1 MAINWTSATF
11 EQQPR
16 NLTNPGYGAD
26 AIKTGK
32 VATRE
37 RGEVEHFW
45 GDNES
50 LGSLG
55 RHWEGAA
62 RLFILD
68 DNSSTRD
75 GRLTSA
81 RITGQAEVD
90 LSDQSPVPEIDGVPI
105 TNVDSRFYKLI
116 FSTYDE
122 NDNKQVVFDPT
133 LYVSKDLDQTVTA
146 DITFTGDLT
155 VPDQTPSEV
164 VGETLT
170 GDEKEFA
177 IPYKRVRGEVNQ
189 AFYWNIYDKGETL
202 NTGYFGL
209 SGSELDI
216 NISANEVRANAVY
229 GTVWA

>member
-1 MAINWTSATF
+1 MAISWTSATF

-50 LGSLG
+50 LGTVG

-68 DNSSTRD
+68 DESATRD
-75 GRLTSA
+75 GRLTSG
-81 RITGQAEVD
+81 RITGQGEVD
-90 LSDQSPVPEIDGVPI
+90 LSDQSPVPEIGGVPI
-105 TNVDSRFYKLI
+105 TSIDDRFYKLI
-116 FSTYDE
+116 LSTY
-122 NDNKQVVFDPT
+122 NKDDAKITVFDPT

-146 DITFTGDLT
+146 DIIFTGDITL
-155 VPDQTPSEV
+155 PDHTPSEI
-164 VGETLT
+164 VGEVLT
-170 GDEKEFA
+170 GDEKEFG
-177 IPYKRVRGEVNQ
+177 IPYKRVRGEVNE
-189 AFYWNIYDKGETL
+189 AFYWNIYDKNETR
-202 NTGYFGL
+202 NTGHFGL
-209 SGSELDI
+209 SGSELNI

-229 GTVWA
+229 GAVYG